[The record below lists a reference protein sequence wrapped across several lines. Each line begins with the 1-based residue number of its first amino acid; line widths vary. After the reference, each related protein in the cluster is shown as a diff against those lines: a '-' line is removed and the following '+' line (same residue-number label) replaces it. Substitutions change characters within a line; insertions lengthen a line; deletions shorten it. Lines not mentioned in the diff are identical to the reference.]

1 MPNWNTHGQWQT
13 RANACKGD
21 FRPVVYK
28 VRVDDDFAQWRY
40 HLAAQALWGNGVRV
54 ESFFVL
60 CAEYVLRHHRGLKEA
75 RRTIRQVEAEM
86 RRKKRKRALEEKR
99 ARRAAL
105 KAWKGAKHG

>member
-28 VRVDDDFAQWRY
+28 VRVDDEFAQWRY
-40 HLAAQALWGNGVRV
+40 HLATRALWGQGVRV

-60 CAEYVLRHHRGLKEA
+60 CVEYVIRHHRGLKEV

-86 RRKKRKRALEEKR
+86 RRKKRKRAREDR
-99 ARRAAL
+99 AATRAAL
-105 KAWKGAKHG
+105 KAWKGAKLG